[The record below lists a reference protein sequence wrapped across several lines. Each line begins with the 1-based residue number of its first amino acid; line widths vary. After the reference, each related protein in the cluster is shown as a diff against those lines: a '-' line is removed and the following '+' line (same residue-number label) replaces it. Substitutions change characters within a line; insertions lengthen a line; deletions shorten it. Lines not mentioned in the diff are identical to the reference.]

1 MGLEVTVLVVLLSRC
16 SYMTEA
22 RERKIERGGG
32 WYGGR
37 GVSGENKPEMERRT
51 EVAGGWRRRGADG
64 REGEG
69 KRAKGEKERQKD
81 GRDRRRE
88 REGSG
93 RMLRLLKPRRQL

>member
-37 GVSGENKPEMERRT
+37 GVAGEKEPEMERRT
-51 EVAGGWRRRGADG
+51 EVAGGRRRRGTGG

-69 KRAKGEKERQKD
+69 ERVKERKKGETEGER
-81 GRDRRRE
+81 GRDQ
-88 REGSG
+88 EGCCG
-93 RMLRLLKPRRQL
+93 F